1 MKWVRFM
8 KKEWKMIRLENEN
21 STVKLGEIIADTIP
35 QGIIIALTGE
45 LGSGKTT
52 LSQSI
57 IKNMMKIQDVSSPT
71 FNIVNE
77 YRDKNQTIYHFD
89 FYRLEDESELFGIG
103 FDDYLSDK
111 KSIMLIE
118 WADKF
123 LDMLPK
129 NYLEIVFYKV
139 ENHRDVEIK
148 SVGKKYVDVGNE
160 IIEKFSQ
167 NKC

>member
-1 MKWVRFM
+1 
-8 KKEWKMIRLENEN
+8 MIRLENEN

-57 IKNMMKIQDVSSPT
+57 TKKMMKIQDVSSPT

-77 YRDKNQTIYHFD
+77 YRDKNQTVYHFD
-89 FYRLEDESELFGIG
+89 FYRLEDENELFGIG

-123 LDMLPK
+123 LDMLPR
-129 NYLEIVFYKV
+129 NYLEIVFHKGQDY
-139 ENHRDVEIK
+139 RDVEVK
-148 SVGKKYVDVGNE
+148 SVGKKYIDVVNE

-167 NKC
+167 NK

>member
-1 MKWVRFM
+1 
-8 KKEWKMIRLENEN
+8 MIRLENEN

>member
-1 MKWVRFM
+1 
-8 KKEWKMIRLENEN
+8 MIRLENEN

-52 LSQSI
+52 FSQSI

-129 NYLEIVFYKV
+129 DYLEIVFYKG

>member
-1 MKWVRFM
+1 
-8 KKEWKMIRLENEN
+8 MIRLENEN

-129 NYLEIVFYKV
+129 NYIEIVFHKGEDY
-139 ENHRDVEIK
+139 RDVEIK
-148 SVGKKYVDVGNE
+148 SVGKKYIDVGNE
-160 IIEKFSQ
+160 IIEKFNQ
-167 NKC
+167 NK

>member
-1 MKWVRFM
+1 MGKIYE
-8 KKEWKMIRLENEN
+8 KGGYMIRLDNEN
-21 STVKLGEIIADTIP
+21 STVKLGEIIANTIP

-57 IKNMMKIQDVSSPT
+57 IKNIMNIDDVSSPT

-77 YRDKNQTIYHFD
+77 YRDNNYTIYHFD
-89 FYRLEDESELFGIG
+89 FYRLEDENELFGIG

-123 LDMLPK
+123 MDMLPK
-129 NYLEIVFYKV
+129 NYIEIAFYKG
-139 ENHRDVEIK
+139 ENFRDVEIK
-148 SVGKKYVDVGNE
+148 SIGKKYIDVVDE
-160 IIEKFSQ
+160 IIEKYSK

>member
-1 MKWVRFM
+1 M
-8 KKEWKMIRLENEN
+8 KKQWKMIRLENEN
-21 STVKLGEIIADTIP
+21 STVKFGEIIADTIP

-57 IKNMMKIQDVSSPT
+57 IKNIMKIQDVSSPT

-123 LDMLPK
+123 LDILPR
-129 NYLEIVFYKV
+129 N
-139 ENHRDVEIK
+139 
-148 SVGKKYVDVGNE
+148 
-160 IIEKFSQ
+160 
-167 NKC
+167 

>member
-1 MKWVRFM
+1 
-8 KKEWKMIRLENEN
+8 MIRLENEN
-21 STVKLGEIIADTIP
+21 STVKLGELIADIIP
-35 QGIIIALTGE
+35 KGIIIALTGE
-45 LGSGKTT
+45 LGSVKTT

-57 IKNMMKIQDVSSPT
+57 IKKMMKIQDVSSPT

-77 YRDKNQTIYHFD
+77 YRDKNQTVYHFD
-89 FYRLEDESELFGIG
+89 FYRLEDENELFGIG

-123 LDMLPK
+123 LDMLPR
-129 NYLEIVFYKV
+129 NYLEIVFHKGQDY
-139 ENHRDVEIK
+139 RDVEVK
-148 SVGKKYVDVGNE
+148 SVGKKYIDVGNE

>member
-1 MKWVRFM
+1 
-8 KKEWKMIRLENEN
+8 MIRLENEN

-57 IKNMMKIQDVSSPT
+57 IKKIMKIQDVSSPT

-129 NYLEIVFYKV
+129 NYLEIVFYKG

>member
-1 MKWVRFM
+1 
-8 KKEWKMIRLENEN
+8 MIRLENEN
-21 STVKLGEIIADTIP
+21 STVKLGELIADIIP

-57 IKNMMKIQDVSSPT
+57 IKKMMKINDVSSPT

-77 YRDKNQTIYHFD
+77 YRDKNQTVYHFD
-89 FYRLEDESELFGIG
+89 FYRLEDENELFGIG

-129 NYLEIVFYKV
+129 NYLKIVFYKG

-167 NKC
+167 NK

>member
-1 MKWVRFM
+1 
-8 KKEWKMIRLENEN
+8 MIRLENEN

-77 YRDKNQTIYHFD
+77 YRDKNQTVYHFD
-89 FYRLEDESELFGIG
+89 FYRLEDENELFGIG

-123 LDMLPK
+123 LDMLPR
-129 NYLEIVFYKV
+129 NYLEIVFHKGQDYSCLLYTSDAAD
-139 ENHRDVEIK
+139 EL
-148 SVGKKYVDVGNE
+148 
-160 IIEKFSQ
+160 
-167 NKC
+167 

>member
-1 MKWVRFM
+1 
-8 KKEWKMIRLENEN
+8 MIRLENAN
-21 STVKLGEIIADTIP
+21 STVKLGELIADIIP

-57 IKNMMKIQDVSSPT
+57 IKKIMKIQDVSSPT

-123 LDMLPK
+123 LDMLPR
-129 NYLEIVFYKV
+129 NYLEIAFHKGEDY
-139 ENHRDVEIK
+139 RDVEIK
-148 SVGKKYVDVGNE
+148 FVGKKYVDVGNE

>member
-1 MKWVRFM
+1 
-8 KKEWKMIRLENEN
+8 MIRLENEN
-21 STVKLGEIIADTIP
+21 STVKLGELIADIIP

-57 IKNMMKIQDVSSPT
+57 IKKIMKIQDVSSPT

-77 YRDKNQTIYHFD
+77 YRDKNQTVYHFD
-89 FYRLEDESELFGIG
+89 FYRLEDENELFGIG

-129 NYLEIVFYKV
+129 NYLEIVFYKGENHKG

>member
-1 MKWVRFM
+1 
-8 KKEWKMIRLENEN
+8 MIRLENEN

-35 QGIIIALTGE
+35 QGIIMALTGE

-57 IKNMMKIQDVSSPT
+57 IKNIMIIDDVSSPT

-77 YRDKNQTIYHFD
+77 YRDNNYTIYHFD
-89 FYRLEDESELFGIG
+89 FYRLEDENELFGIG

-123 LDMLPK
+123 MDMLPK
-129 NYLEIVFYKV
+129 NYI
-139 ENHRDVEIK
+139 
-148 SVGKKYVDVGNE
+148 YVVDE
-160 IIEKFSQ
+160 IIEKYSK

>member
-89 FYRLEDESELFGIG
+89 FYRLEDENELFGIG

-123 LDMLPK
+123 LDMLPR
-129 NYLEIVFYKV
+129 NYLEIVFHKGQDY
-139 ENHRDVEIK
+139 RDVEVK
-148 SVGKKYVDVGNE
+148 SVGKKYIDVVNE

-167 NKC
+167 NK

>member
-1 MKWVRFM
+1 
-8 KKEWKMIRLENEN
+8 MIRLENEN
-21 STVKLGEIIADTIP
+21 STVKLGEIIADAIP

-129 NYLEIVFYKV
+129 NYLEIVFYKG

>member
-1 MKWVRFM
+1 M

-57 IKNMMKIQDVSSPT
+57 IKKMMKIQDVSSPT

-77 YRDKNQTIYHFD
+77 YRDKNQTVYHFD
-89 FYRLEDESELFGIG
+89 FYRLEDENELFGIG

-123 LDMLPK
+123 LDMLPR
-129 NYLEIVFYKV
+129 NYLEIVFHKGQDY
-139 ENHRDVEIK
+139 RDVEVK
-148 SVGKKYVDVGNE
+148 SVGKKYIDVVNE

-167 NKC
+167 NK

>member
-1 MKWVRFM
+1 
-8 KKEWKMIRLENEN
+8 MIRLENEN
-21 STVKLGEIIADTIP
+21 STVKLGELIADIIP

-57 IKNMMKIQDVSSPT
+57 IKKIMKIQDVSSPT

-77 YRDKNQTIYHFD
+77 YRDKNQTVYHFD
-89 FYRLEDESELFGIG
+89 FYRLEDEGELFGIG

-123 LDMLPK
+123 LDMLPR
-129 NYLEIVFYKV
+129 NYLEIVFHKG
-139 ENHRDVEIK
+139 EDHRDVEIK

>member
-1 MKWVRFM
+1 M

-57 IKNMMKIQDVSSPT
+57 IKNIMKIQDVSSPT

-129 NYLEIVFYKV
+129 NYLEIVFYKG

>member
-1 MKWVRFM
+1 
-8 KKEWKMIRLENEN
+8 MIRLENEN

-89 FYRLEDESELFGIG
+89 FYRLEDENELFGIG

-123 LDMLPK
+123 LDMLPR
-129 NYLEIVFYKV
+129 NYLEIVFHKGQDY
-139 ENHRDVEIK
+139 RDVEIK

>member
-1 MKWVRFM
+1 
-8 KKEWKMIRLENEN
+8 MIRLENEN

-123 LDMLPK
+123 LDMLPR
-129 NYLEIVFYKV
+129 NYLEIVFHKGEDY
-139 ENHRDVEIK
+139 RDVEVK
-148 SVGKKYVDVGNE
+148 SVGKKYIDVVNE

-167 NKC
+167 NK

>member
-1 MKWVRFM
+1 
-8 KKEWKMIRLENEN
+8 MIRLENEN
-21 STVKLGEIIADTIP
+21 STVKLGELIADIIP

-57 IKNMMKIQDVSSPT
+57 IKKIMKIQDVSSPT

-77 YRDKNQTIYHFD
+77 YRDKNQTVYHFD
-89 FYRLEDESELFGIG
+89 FYRLEDENELFGIG

-123 LDMLPK
+123 LDMLPR
-129 NYLEIVFYKV
+129 NYLEIVFHKGQDY
-139 ENHRDVEIK
+139 RDVEVK
-148 SVGKKYVDVGNE
+148 SVGKKYIDVVNE

-167 NKC
+167 NK

>member
-1 MKWVRFM
+1 M

-129 NYLEIVFYKV
+129 NYLEIVFYKG

>member
-1 MKWVRFM
+1 
-8 KKEWKMIRLENEN
+8 MIRLENEN
-21 STVKLGEIIADTIP
+21 STVKLGELIADIIP

-57 IKNMMKIQDVSSPT
+57 IKKMMKIKDVSSPT

-77 YRDKNQTIYHFD
+77 YRDKNQTVYHFD
-89 FYRLEDESELFGIG
+89 FYRLEDENELFGIG

-123 LDMLPK
+123 LDMLPR
-129 NYLEIVFYKV
+129 NYLEIVFHKGQDY
-139 ENHRDVEIK
+139 RDVEVK
-148 SVGKKYVDVGNE
+148 SVGKKYIDVVNE

-167 NKC
+167 NK

>member
-1 MKWVRFM
+1 
-8 KKEWKMIRLENEN
+8 MIRLENEN

-57 IKNMMKIQDVSSPT
+57 IKKIMKIQDVSSPT

-77 YRDKNQTIYHFD
+77 YRDKNQTVYHFD
-89 FYRLEDESELFGIG
+89 FYRLEDENELFGIG

-129 NYLEIVFYKV
+129 NYLEIVFYKGENHKG

>member
-1 MKWVRFM
+1 M

-57 IKNMMKIQDVSSPT
+57 IKNIMKIQDVSSPT

-77 YRDKNQTIYHFD
+77 YRDKNQTVYHFD

-129 NYLEIVFYKV
+129 NYLEIVFYKG

-160 IIEKFSQ
+160 IIEKFNQ

>member
-1 MKWVRFM
+1 
-8 KKEWKMIRLENEN
+8 MIRLENEN

-57 IKNMMKIQDVSSPT
+57 IKKMMKIQDVSSPT

-77 YRDKNQTIYHFD
+77 YRDKNQTVYHFD
-89 FYRLEDESELFGIG
+89 FYRLEDENELFGIG

-123 LDMLPK
+123 LDMLPR
-129 NYLEIVFYKV
+129 NYLEIVFHKGQDY
-139 ENHRDVEIK
+139 RDVEVK
-148 SVGKKYVDVGNE
+148 SVGKKYIDVVNE

-167 NKC
+167 NK

>member
-1 MKWVRFM
+1 
-8 KKEWKMIRLENEN
+8 MIRLENEN
-21 STVKLGEIIADTIP
+21 STVKLGELIADIIP

-57 IKNMMKIQDVSSPT
+57 IKKIMKIQDVSSPT

-77 YRDKNQTIYHFD
+77 YRDKNQTVYHFD
-89 FYRLEDESELFGIG
+89 FYRLEDEGELFGIG

-123 LDMLPK
+123 LNMLPR
-129 NYLEIVFYKV
+129 NYLEIVFYKG
-139 ENHRDVEIK
+139 EDYRDVEIK

-167 NKC
+167 NKW

>member
-1 MKWVRFM
+1 
-8 KKEWKMIRLENEN
+8 MIRLENEN
-21 STVKLGEIIADTIP
+21 STVKLGELIADIIP
-35 QGIIIALTGE
+35 KGIIIALTGE

-57 IKNMMKIQDVSSPT
+57 IKKMMKIQDVSSPT

-77 YRDKNQTIYHFD
+77 YRDKNQTVYHFD
-89 FYRLEDESELFGIG
+89 FYRLEDENELFGIG

-123 LDMLPK
+123 LDMLPR
-129 NYLEIVFYKV
+129 NYLEIVFHKGQDY
-139 ENHRDVEIK
+139 RDVEVK
-148 SVGKKYVDVGNE
+148 SVVKKYIDLGNE

>member
-1 MKWVRFM
+1 
-8 KKEWKMIRLENEN
+8 MIRLENEN
-21 STVKLGEIIADTIP
+21 STVKLGELIADIIP

-129 NYLEIVFYKV
+129 NYLEIVFYKG

-167 NKC
+167 NK

>member
-1 MKWVRFM
+1 M

-21 STVKLGEIIADTIP
+21 STVKLGELIADIIP
-35 QGIIIALTGE
+35 KGIIIALTGE
-45 LGSGKTT
+45 LGSVKTT

-57 IKNMMKIQDVSSPT
+57 IKKMMKIQDVSSPT

-77 YRDKNQTIYHFD
+77 YRDKNQTVYHFD
-89 FYRLEDESELFGIG
+89 FYRLEDENELFGIG

-123 LDMLPK
+123 LDMLPR
-129 NYLEIVFYKV
+129 NYLEIVFHKGQDY
-139 ENHRDVEIK
+139 RDVEVK
-148 SVGKKYVDVGNE
+148 SVGKKYIDVGNE

>member
-1 MKWVRFM
+1 
-8 KKEWKMIRLENEN
+8 MIRLENEN

-57 IKNMMKIQDVSSPT
+57 IKKMMKIQDVSSPT

-123 LDMLPK
+123 LDMLPR
-129 NYLEIVFYKV
+129 NYLEIVFHKGQDY
-139 ENHRDVEIK
+139 RDVEVK
-148 SVGKKYVDVGNE
+148 SVGKKYIDVGNE

>member
-1 MKWVRFM
+1 M

-57 IKNMMKIQDVSSPT
+57 IKKIMKIQDVSSPT

-77 YRDKNQTIYHFD
+77 YRDKNQTVYHFD

-129 NYLEIVFYKV
+129 NYL
-139 ENHRDVEIK
+139 
-148 SVGKKYVDVGNE
+148 
-160 IIEKFSQ
+160 
-167 NKC
+167 

>member
-1 MKWVRFM
+1 
-8 KKEWKMIRLENEN
+8 MIRLENEN
-21 STVKLGEIIADTIP
+21 STVKLGELIADIIP
-35 QGIIIALTGE
+35 KGIIIALTGE

-57 IKNMMKIQDVSSPT
+57 IKKMMKIQDVSSPT

-77 YRDKNQTIYHFD
+77 YRDKNQTVYHFD
-89 FYRLEDESELFGIG
+89 FYRLEDENELFGIG

-123 LDMLPK
+123 LDMLPR
-129 NYLEIVFYKV
+129 NYLEIVFHKGEDY
-139 ENHRDVEIK
+139 RDVEVK
-148 SVGKKYVDVGNE
+148 SVGKKYIDVVNE

-167 NKC
+167 NK